1 MLRGFTDHSLDK
13 NLLMKNSLEASRL
26 NDDRVITVEYNN
38 NMMITVVTYSKLCGT
53 RVDVSNVSVGLSKK
67 TIDA

>member
-26 NDDRVITVEYNN
+26 NDDIVITMEYNN
-38 NMMITVVTYSKLCGT
+38 NMMITVVT
-53 RVDVSNVSVGLSKK
+53 
-67 TIDA
+67 

>member
-1 MLRGFTDHSLDK
+1 MVEDEDEYWSMLRGFTDHSLDK

-38 NMMITVVTYSKLCGT
+38 NMMITVVTLS
-53 RVDVSNVSVGLSKK
+53 VFVGLSKK